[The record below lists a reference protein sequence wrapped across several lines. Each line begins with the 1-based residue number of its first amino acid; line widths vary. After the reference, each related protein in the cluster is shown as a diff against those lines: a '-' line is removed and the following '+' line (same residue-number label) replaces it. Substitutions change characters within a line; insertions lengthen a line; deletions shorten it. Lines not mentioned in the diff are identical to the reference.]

1 MSVLIDTEKIS
12 KLITSSSEMLASKGK
27 SPKMMIF
34 SKTMIFFKN
43 AEMGSLQG
51 TVFSGS
57 NLIVFWGIEFDCAL
71 KKNVYEYQLVE
82 NMSRMHWTQFDV

>member
-34 SKTMIFFKN
+34 SKTMIFSKMMKWDHFKV
-43 AEMGSLQG
+43 
-51 TVFSGS
+51 TVF
-57 NLIVFWGIEFDCAL
+57 
-71 KKNVYEYQLVE
+71 
-82 NMSRMHWTQFDV
+82 